1 MDTGSISPCK
11 LILQKMLEI
20 TNKGTP
26 IILEEDFG
34 GNTMTISIKDQG
46 HTHVGV
52 PDGNFD
58 VLVNNLHD
66 LLLEGRGLSWA

>member
-1 MDTGSISPCK
+1 MKTEMKCE
-11 LILQKMLEI
+11 LILRKMLEI
-20 TNKGTP
+20 ANSGNNLT
-26 IILEEDFG
+26 LEEDFG